1 MATKDEQATY
11 SIDLEDGTSGPAE
24 SAAAALRTLQRQM
37 QADTAEIA
45 ALQKAMRNLQG
56 GTSVNIEQFRKL
68 RDQLALKKQSLAQ
81 AQSAFLNLG
90 GSASDMNRKLTPA
103 RSGFERFK
111 QTADQIPGPLGGML
125 GSFGKL
131 KELLAGNLMTVGLV
145 AIAAALV
152 ALTAA
157 AVAATAALLKYG
169 IAQANARR
177 SELLRL
183 EGLTKMRSWWG
194 LAAGNASEMQAS
206 IDRVSASS
214 SLGRDKIAGYSAE
227 LYRMGLRGENLNQ
240 ALDATA
246 IKAAAVGDEGAK
258 SFMGWAASAALAGG
272 SVKRLAD
279 DVRARFGRVAAA
291 QLLDLDVQTA
301 KLRESFAALWTGIEI
316 EPFLK
321 ALSSVTALFSQS
333 TWSGRALKAVV
344 STIFRPMIGAIE
356 YLAPL
361 VKRFFQGM
369 IIGALGF
376 AIVIARVRKWF
387 REAFTDGEVIA
398 GMNTQKLAL
407 YAGVAAVA
415 LLGLAF
421 AATGV
426 IIVGA
431 LIAAM
436 PFIWAAVVAVG
447 ALALKAVILAA
458 PFILGAIAIAALI
471 AAGYQLYRLWKEIDW
486 ADLGK
491 SIVEG
496 IVGGLKKGKQWVIDA
511 IKGLGADAMASFK
524 SALGIA
530 SPSRAFAQLGLQIPA
545 GVASGIESGAGDA
558 NAAAADMVGVPSAGR
573 GAARGPVTINA
584 PITIN
589 SSASN
594 ASSMVAELER
604 ELVSMLERVAIQI
617 GAPTPRGA

>member
-68 RDQLALKKQSLAQ
+68 REQLALKKQSLAQ

-111 QTADQIPGPLGGML
+111 QTADQMPGPIGGLLGG
-125 GSFGKL
+125 FAKL
-131 KELLAGNLMTVGLV
+131 RELLAGNLMTVGLV
-145 AIAAALV
+145 AIAAGLV
-152 ALTAA
+152 AITVA

-227 LYRMGLRGENLNQ
+227 LYRMGLRGENLSQ
-240 ALDATA
+240 ALEGTA
-246 IKAAAVGDEGAK
+246 IKAAALGDEGAK
-258 SFMGWAASAALAGG
+258 GFMGLAAGAALAGG

-291 QLLDLDVQTA
+291 QLLDLDVQAA

-321 ALSSVTALFSQS
+321 ALQSVTALFSQS

-344 STIFRPMIGAIE
+344 QTIFRPMIGAVE
-356 YLAPL
+356 YLAPI
-361 VKRFFQGM
+361 VRRFFQGM

-387 REAFTDGEVIA
+387 RETFTDGPTMA
-398 GMNTQKLAL
+398 GMTTLKAAL

-415 LLGLAF
+415 LLGVAF

-431 LIAAM
+431 LVAAM
-436 PFIWAAVVAVG
+436 PFIWAGVAALG
-447 ALALKAVILAA
+447 ALALQAIVLAA
-458 PFILGAIAIAALI
+458 PFILGALAIGLLI
-471 AAGYQLYRLWKEIDW
+471 ATGYQLYRLWKEIDW
-486 ADLGK
+486 TSLGQ
-491 SIVEG
+491 SIVDG
-496 IVGGLKKGKQWVIDA
+496 IVGGLRKGKEWVIET
-511 IKGLGADAMASFK
+511 IKSLGTEALASFK

-530 SPSRAFAQLGLQIPA
+530 SPSKAFAQLGLQIPA
-545 GVASGIESGAGDA
+545 GVASGIEQGAGDA
-558 NAAAADMVGVPSAGR
+558 KSAAADMVGVPAGGGR
-573 GAARGPVTINA
+573 GGSNVTINA

-589 SSASN
+589 ATGGASGI
-594 ASSMVAELER
+594 VAEVER
-604 ELVSMLERVAIQI
+604 ELMSLLERVAIQI
-617 GAPTPRGA
+617 GAPVPRGT

>member
-1 MATKDEQATY
+1 MAERDEQATY
-11 SIDLEDGTSGPAE
+11 AINLEDGTSGPAE
-24 SAAAALRTLQRQM
+24 SAAAALRSLQRQM
-37 QADTAEIA
+37 QADTAELA

-56 GTSVNIEQFRKL
+56 GTSVNIAQFRQL
-68 RDQLALKKQSLAQ
+68 REQIELKKQAIAG
-81 AQSAFLNLG
+81 AQSSFLGLG
-90 GSASDMNRKLTPA
+90 GSASDMTKKLNPA
-103 RSGFERFK
+103 RSGFMRMKE
-111 QTADQIPGPLGGML
+111 TADQLPGPLGGVL
-125 GSFGKL
+125 GGFAKL
-131 KELLAGNLMTVGLV
+131 KDLLAGNLMTVGLV
-145 AIAAALV
+145 AIAAGLIAI
-152 ALTAA
+152 TAA
-157 AVAATAALLKYG
+157 AVAATASLLKYG

-177 SELLRL
+177 SELLRI

-194 LAAGNASEMQAS
+194 LAAGNAAEMQTS

-227 LYRMGLRGENLNQ
+227 LYRMGLRGENLSL
-240 ALDATA
+240 ALEGTA
-246 IKAAAVGDEGAK
+246 IKAAALGDEGAK
-258 SFMGWAASAALAGG
+258 GFMGLAAGAALAGG
-272 SVKRLAD
+272 SLKRLAD

-291 QLLDLDVQTA
+291 QMLDLDVQAA
-301 KLRESFAALWTGIEI
+301 KLRESFAALWTGIDV
-316 EPFLK
+316 EPLLK
-321 ALSSVTALFSQS
+321 AVSSVTGLFSQA

-344 STIFRPMIGAIE
+344 ATVFRPMIGAIE
-356 YLAPL
+356 YLAPI

-387 REAFTDGEVIA
+387 RETFTDGEVMG
-398 GMNTQKLAL
+398 GMTAQKAAL

-447 ALALKAVILAA
+447 ALALKAIILAA
-458 PFILGAIAIAALI
+458 PFLLGALAVGALVATI
-471 AAGYQLYRLWKEIDW
+471 YQLYRLWKEIDW
-486 ADLGK
+486 TDLGK
-491 SIVEG
+491 SIVDG
-496 IVGGLKKGKQWVIDA
+496 IVNGLKSGAKWVIDT
-511 IKGLGADAMASFK
+511 IKNLGKDAVGAFK
-524 SALGIA
+524 SALGIS
-530 SPSRAFAQLGLQIPA
+530 SPSKAFAKLGLEIPA

-558 NAAAADMVGVPSAGR
+558 NAAAADMVGVPSAGKAGG
-573 GAARGPVTINA
+573 GAVTINA

-589 SSASN
+589 SSAQN
-594 ASSMVAELER
+594 ASGMVADLER

-617 GAPTPRGA
+617 GAAVPGGT